1 MSRPLFGRIFL
12 SAGLFD
18 GSFYMVGTLVPLKAV
33 ALGAS
38 AFQLGLMPVLG
49 SGSYILAALI
59 GGHLSDRWPR
69 ITMAKWGAALRAAV
83 TLLLFRADST
93 AHLLAVLP
101 LFGMVNGLFWP
112 GLQAAL
118 PSLATRRKL
127 GSLVGQFNVSWSA
140 GKMLGYAVGGVLVD
154 RVGYGLPIWIATIG
168 GGAPSL
174 LLPSE
179 REVTHYR
186 PDEGGGARGGEAPGN
201 VADRASA
208 RIGSPPADAPPAA
221 SVSAGAPPAPSVS
234 AGAPPTASASA
245 EAPPADTSAT
255 SPERAVAW
263 RRVGWTANFL
273 LFGVGATLN
282 YHYPKLLDSMAL
294 GGTEFGVFLG
304 LAYLVQT
311 LTFLLFSHWD
321 GWHYRS
327 GLLFAAE
334 LSVAAALLVLP
345 QLSSPWLIWAL
356 APAVGLGL
364 GFAYSGSLFYS
375 LVGPGAHG
383 RSTGLHEAIL
393 ASGSFLLPFLAGVGV
408 RMTGSLHLPYQFV
421 AAVVLGGVVLQLL
434 WLGRIERDH
443 PTSPLSA

>member
-49 SGSYILAALI
+49 AGSYILAALL

-69 ITMAKWGAALRAAV
+69 ITMARWGAALRAAV
-83 TLLLFRADST
+83 TLLLFLADT
-93 AHLLAVLP
+93 TPHLLAVLP

-118 PSLATRRKL
+118 PSLATRRRL
-127 GSLVGQFNVSWSA
+127 GALVGQFNVSWSA

-154 RVGYGLPIWIATIG
+154 RIGYGLPIWIATIG
-168 GGAPSL
+168 GGAPAL

-179 REVTHYR
+179 RDVAR
-186 PDEGGGARGGEAPGN
+186 SAVAVAQPAGGAGGSKTASGPGPGPG
-201 VADRASA
+201 AGPGPEPASA
-208 RIGSPPADAPPAA
+208 AEPTGATDPTDSAADMS
-221 SVSAGAPPAPSVS
+221 SV
-234 AGAPPTASASA
+234 
-245 EAPPADTSAT
+245 
-255 SPERAVAW
+255 SPERAIAW
-263 RRVGWTANFL
+263 RRIGWTANFL

-282 YHYPKLLDSMAL
+282 YHYPKLLDGLGL

-311 LTFLLFSHWD
+311 LTFFLFSHWD

-327 GLLFAAE
+327 GWLFGAE
-334 LSVAAALLVLP
+334 VSVALALFLLP
-345 QLSSPWLIWAL
+345 RLSNPWLIWAL

-408 RMTGSLHLPYQFV
+408 RMTGNLHLPYLFV
-421 AAVVLGGVVLQLL
+421 AAVVLVGVCVQAA
-434 WLGRIERDH
+434 WLGRIQRSGPMSSF
-443 PTSPLSA
+443 PTTS